1 MSDTDLKDRIS
12 NVHAYAVTPF
22 VAGNVGKIDYGG
34 FQENLRFMADRGV
47 QVIAV
52 GGGTGEIEALHPEE
66 SEGLVRAAIE
76 AVGDRVLLVA
86 CLPTNLG
93 EAIRLAPV
101 YETLGI
107 DLMMAVAPQVRWRE
121 PVDLEGTF
129 EYYLAIARSC
139 GLPFLPY
146 RIQPWP
152 AEFIAH
158 LADIDQIIGIKDP
171 CLEPLEL
178 FRAIQ
183 LVGDRF
189 VWLGNKRHDPGVL
202 HLRYQMGIQG
212 FTSGQL
218 NFLPEP
224 ELQMH
229 EAALRQDWDELVRL
243 QALVAPLERVRR
255 AFDDTAM
262 VKAAMDFTG
271 LAGGAVRPPRRN
283 LDAESRAAIAAV
295 LNELGAGSAVPA

>member
-1 MSDTDLKDRIS
+1 MADADLKDRIS

-22 VAGNVGKIDYGG
+22 VAGNVGEIDFDG

-47 QVIAV
+47 QAIAV

-66 SEGLVRAAIE
+66 LEGLARAAIE
-76 AVGDRVLLVA
+76 VVGDRVLLLA

-101 YETLGI
+101 YENLGI
-107 DLMMAVAPQVRWRE
+107 ELMMAVAPQVRWME

-129 EYYLAIARSC
+129 EYYSAVAGSC

-171 CLEPLEL
+171 CTEPLEL

-183 LVGDRF
+183 MMGDRF

-202 HLRYQMGIQG
+202 HLRYQMGIHG

-229 EAALRQDWDELVRL
+229 EAAVRQDWDELVRL
-243 QALVAPLERVRR
+243 QALVAPLERVRL

-262 VKAAMDFTG
+262 VKAAMDFKG

-283 LDAESRAAIAAV
+283 LESDSRQAIGAV
-295 LNELGAGSAVPA
+295 LDGIEA